1 MDWEDINQFA
11 GRIELQ
17 LKQQQEIEKYDMLY
31 CIGRGA
37 MVLTRMLS
45 GMLNINIHNIHMIP
59 ASRDKRYSIDAI
71 KEPCIFVDDI
81 LDTGETFFSI
91 VDTCR
96 IMDKANV
103 IFTFLVGR
111 RKTFESVGHVKKV
124 IFGKILEHD
133 NYVVF
138 PWEVFDADSP
148 SRYQ

>member
-1 MDWEDINQFA
+1 MDWEDVKEFVR
-11 GRIELQ
+11 RIEIQ
-17 LKQQQEIEKYDMLY
+17 LKQQEEIEKYDRLY
-31 CIGRGA
+31 CIGRGG

-45 GMLNINIHNIHMIP
+45 GILNINIHNIHVIP
-59 ASRDKRYSIDAI
+59 ASRDERYLIDAI

-81 LDTGETFFSI
+81 LDTGETFSNI

-111 RKTFESVGHVKKV
+111 RKTFESVGYISKV
-124 IFGKILEHD
+124 ICGMIIEHD

-138 PWEVFDADSP
+138 PWEVFDSDSP
-148 SRYQ
+148 SGYH